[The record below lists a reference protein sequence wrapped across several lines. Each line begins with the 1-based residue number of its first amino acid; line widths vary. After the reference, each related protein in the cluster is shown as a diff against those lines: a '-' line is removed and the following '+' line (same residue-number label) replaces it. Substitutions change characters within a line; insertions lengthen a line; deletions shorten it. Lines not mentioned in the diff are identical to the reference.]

1 MSHDAAIAVD
11 PDQPGTLRATGDWRI
26 AQSGRLASKLDDLKT
41 TPDTIDAT
49 GIDRLDASGAL
60 LLVKATEQFGLSGD
74 AVSLRDDQRALFD
87 VVAET
92 RSEVESEPGREP
104 AWHRLLAQL
113 GETVAGM
120 ADGLRRLVGFLGLTL
135 STLVAT
141 VWRPATWR
149 VTSTVHHMERAGFN
163 ALGLVALLT
172 FLVGAVVAYLGAT
185 VLKDF
190 GAELFVVDLVTYAF
204 FREFGILLAA
214 ILVAG
219 RTASA
224 FAAQIG
230 TMKSREEIDAMRTI
244 GLDPVVLLVLPRLLA
259 LMIMLPILGTI
270 ATLAGMLGGLTVSA
284 LSLGI
289 EPDLFLA
296 RVQETL
302 SLRHYL
308 VGLSKAPLFAT
319 VIALVGC
326 LEGFKV
332 TGTAQSVGE
341 RTTSAV
347 VQSISLV
354 IVIDALAAVFFMEMG
369 W

>member
-1 MSHDAAIAVD
+1 MSHNAAIAAD
-11 PDQPGTLRATGDWRI
+11 PDAPGTLRATGDWRI
-26 AQSGRLASKLDDLKT
+26 AATGRLAATITGLKAS
-41 TPDTIDAT
+41 PEAIDGT
-49 GIDRLDASGAL
+49 GIDRLDAAGAL
-60 LLVKATEQFGLSGD
+60 VLVKATEQFGLSAD
-74 AVSLRDDQRALFD
+74 AVRLRADQRALFE
-87 VVAET
+87 VVAEN
-92 RSEVESEPGREP
+92 RSGGGDVPRREP
-104 AWHRLLAQL
+104 PWLRFLAHV
-113 GETVAGM
+113 GESVTGM
-120 ADGLRRLVGFLGLTL
+120 ADGLRSLLGFLGLTL

-141 VWRPATWR
+141 IWRPATWR
-149 VTSTVHHMERAGFN
+149 VTSTVHHMEQTGFN
-163 ALGLVALLT
+163 AVGLVALLT

-214 ILVAG
+214 ILLAG

-224 FAAQIG
+224 FTAQIG
-230 TMKSREEIDAMRTI
+230 TMKTREEIDAMRTI
-244 GLDPVVLLVLPRLLA
+244 GLDPIVLLVLPRLLA
-259 LMIMLPILGTI
+259 LVIMLPILGTI
-270 ATLAGMLGGLTVSA
+270 AALAGLLGGLTVSA
-284 LSLGI
+284 MSLGI
-289 EPDLFLA
+289 EPELFLSRA
-296 RVQETL
+296 QESL

-308 VGLSKAPLFAT
+308 IGLSKAPLFAA

-341 RTTSAV
+341 HTTSAV

-354 IVIDALAAVFFMEMG
+354 IVIDAMAAVFFMEMG